1 MRAFLASFWASG
13 PLGLVALAEIADP
26 EASGISDDGGS
37 GVGVVLSD
45 LDASEIS
52 VDDASGI
59 SVDDASGISV
69 DDASGAGVEVSGAG
83 VEVSGAGVEVSGAGV
98 EVSGAGVEVSDASVD
113 SEATGLDPEESVT
126 ARFFAFLPSSS
137 WREDFLFFPD
147 EPRRPGILNRV
158 RFQIKI
164 FETKN

>member
-37 GVGVVLSD
+37 GVDVVLSD
-45 LDASEIS
+45 L
-52 VDDASGI
+52 DASGI
-59 SVDDASGISV
+59 SVDDA
-69 DDASGAGVEVSGAG
+69 
-83 VEVSGAGVEVSGAGV
+83 SGAGV